1 MSNLIQLLKPLLTNK
16 TYNKYSVYI
25 EPLVKTNKDI
35 YTIFNYL
42 SKLQQRYER
51 DISIEELSLFILV
64 NCPEKNKD
72 VLSLLLKE
80 LAATEDTSAVFE
92 DIIADLSNRQRAYD
106 VAIAALSV
114 SEGTKDFSDLLVLAE
129 NLNATKSVSDSF
141 KGYFVT
147 HDIEEIYNEQEK
159 HPGLRWR
166 LPWLNRSLGS
176 LRKGNFGFIFARPE
190 TGKTTF
196 LSSEATYFAE
206 QIQEQGGEQGP
217 IVWFNN
223 EQEGAQVRKRMYQS
237 LLGMDRHQVESNL
250 SRSRHMYETLGGKN
264 ILLYDSAS
272 ISRNQVELVCK
283 EVSPSLVIFDQI
295 DKIQGFEGDR
305 EDLHLGAIYI
315 WARELAKTYCPV
327 IGVCQADASGEG
339 KKFLTMDNVANAKTA
354 KQAEADW
361 ILGIGADHAEAN
373 QFLRYFNIVKNKLD
387 GDADTLPELRH
398 GRTTVRIEPEIGRYS
413 EV

>member
-1 MSNLIQLLKPLLTNK
+1 MP
-16 TYNKYSVYI
+16 V
-25 EPLVKTNKDI
+25 
-35 YTIFNYL
+35 
-42 SKLQQRYER
+42 
-51 DISIEELSLFILV
+51 
-64 NCPEKNKD
+64 
-72 VLSLLLKE
+72 
-80 LAATEDTSAVFE
+80 
-92 DIIADLSNRQRAYD
+92 
-106 VAIAALSV
+106 LSV
-114 SEGTKDFSDLLVLAE
+114 SEGPKDFSDLLVLAE
-129 NLNATKSVSDSF
+129 NLNTTKSVSDSF

-272 ISRNQVELVCK
+272 INRNQVELVCK

-315 WARELAKTYCPV
+315 WARYVVHSKELLTLTT
-327 IGVCQADASGEG
+327 GVRLTNPNNRAVSLRG

-398 GRTTVRIEPEIGRYS
+398 GRTTVRIEPEIGRYL